1 MSKLDFE
8 QSRHEKDTRPNK
20 NVRLRLP
27 TIVETVGQTYFT
39 PISPGKAQSTVSGRD
54 TSKQRPAEA
63 DQEKSVT
70 ETAASMKQTTLPML
84 ADVEEM
90 GEPHVDL
97 QLVDS
102 TEAPYLPPVT
112 STYLPPVTSTSFIT
126 APNKTSGLPSVNLTR
141 RLSLIDRSSN
151 HQDESHTS
159 HDNEIVAR
167 ITRTLPTSLMQ
178 KITLNEELVTHKKRL
193 LDNSRKFASRDLFAD
208 PRWKR
213 LESVLKDDGNRR

>member
-39 PISPGKAQSTVSGRD
+39 PSSPGKAESTVSGRD

-70 ETAASMKQTTLPML
+70 ETAASMKQTALPML
-84 ADVEEM
+84 ADLEKM
-90 GEPHVDL
+90 GELHVDS

-102 TEAPYLPPVT
+102 TEAP
-112 STYLPPVTSTSFIT
+112 YLPPVTSTSFIT

-167 ITRTLPTSLMQ
+167 ITRTLPTSLMR
-178 KITLNEELVTHKKRL
+178 KMTLNEELVTQKKRL